1 MADRNGYIGRAP
13 SDSSVVVARQTFSP
27 TGITTDFTF
36 ASGYTVGYLDV
47 YLNGAKQIEG
57 QDYNA
62 NDSSTFEVLGGG
74 AQSGDILEAV
84 AYKAFNVSNIKDA
97 PGNFTVGNNL
107 TVVGTITGDGS
118 ALTGVAGGKFSAND
132 TGISTT
138 SSVGIGTTNAT
149 GAADSNN
156 TAVLN
161 VGVVTANFFYGNG
174 GGLTGIAGT
183 ENIITGTAATF
194 TNVVKVGTAI
204 TLDATSGII
213 TATSFSGSGANLTGV
228 TATDVGTL
236 GNLNVTGVGTFGG
249 DVSVRNLTGVAA
261 TFTGVLTYEDVASV
275 DSVGIV
281 TARGG
286 FEIGAAGVGGTITAV
301 GNAQFVGFAS
311 ATAFA
316 GYDSLQAG
324 YFDIVSGPTPDPVIY
339 NVTYASKDATHR
351 YFGQGSGLGYKIN
364 GVFSP
369 WLTLTPGRKYRFLMS
384 SSDMSAHPFRFYKEA
399 DKTTAYTTNVT
410 STATYTEILVTDS
423 TPQVLH
429 YQCSLHGYMG
439 NGASTLSNVAA
450 TQTVGLSTA
459 AATVAGIVTT
469 LDLSS
474 AQDHKITVSGISTVT
489 VKGGTEGDSHTV
501 RIINSGITTVGFSTF
516 FLFPSGADPS
526 MPTASGA
533 ISLISF
539 TVNRVGAGGT
549 QLLAGAALN
558 YS

>member
-13 SDSSVVVARQTFSP
+13 SDSSVVVARQTFQP
-27 TGITTDFTF
+27 TGITTTFTF
-36 ASGYTVGYLDV
+36 ASGYVVGYLDV
-47 YLNGAKQIEG
+47 FLNGAKQIEG
-57 QDYNA
+57 QDYDA
-62 NDSSTFEVLGGG
+62 NNGSTFEVSGGG
-74 AQSGDILEAV
+74 ATNGDVIEAV
-84 AYKAFNVSNIKDA
+84 AYKAFNVSALKDA
-97 PGNFTVGNNL
+97 PGDFTVGNNL
-107 TVVGTITGDGS
+107 TVVGHTTATQAVYTGVVTASSFSGDGS

-138 SSVGIGTTNAT
+138 TSVGIGTTNAT

-174 GGLTGIAGT
+174 SGLTGIAGT

-213 TATSFSGSGANLTGV
+213 TAVNGFVGDLTGTASLASNLTG
-228 TATDVGTL
+228 TPDIT
-236 GNLNVTGVGTFGG
+236 
-249 DVSVRNLTGVAA
+249 VRNITGVAA
-261 TFTGVLTYEDVASV
+261 TFTGVLTYEDVTSV

-286 FEIGAAGVGGTITAV
+286 VELGAAGVGGTFSATGFGSLEGGLNVTGVVTATSFEGDGSALTGIAV
-301 GNAQFVGFAS
+301 GLN
-311 ATAFA
+311 TA
-316 GYDSLQAG
+316 
-324 YFDIVSGPTPDPVIY
+324 
-339 NVTYASKDATHR
+339 
-351 YFGQGSGLGYKIN
+351 
-364 GVFSP
+364 
-369 WLTLTPGRKYRFLMS
+369 
-384 SSDMSAHPFRFYKEA
+384 
-399 DKTTAYTTNVT
+399 
-410 STATYTEILVTDS
+410 
-423 TPQVLH
+423 
-429 YQCSLHGYMG
+429 
-439 NGASTLSNVAA
+439 ASTVS
-450 TQTVGLSTA
+450 
-459 AATVAGIVTT
+459 GIVTT
-469 LDLSS
+469 LLLSS
-474 AQDHKITVSGISTVT
+474 AQDHKLTVSGITTITCS
-489 VKGGTEGDSHTV
+489 GGTEGDSHTV

-526 MPTASGA
+526 MPTSDGA

>member
-13 SDSSVVVARQTFSP
+13 SDSSVVVARQTFSA
-27 TGITTDFTF
+27 TGITTTFTF
-36 ASGYTVGYLDV
+36 ASGYTIGYLDV
-47 YLNGAKQIEG
+47 FLNGAKQIEG
-57 QDYNA
+57 QDYDA
-62 NDSSTFEVLGGG
+62 NNGSTFDISGGG
-74 AQSGDILEAV
+74 VTNGDIIEAV
-84 AYKAFNVSNIKDA
+84 AYKAFNVSNVKDA
-97 PGNFTVGNNL
+97 PGDFTVGNNL
-107 TVVGTITGDGS
+107 TVAGNATISGTISGDGS

-138 SSVGIGTTNAT
+138 TSVGIGTTNAT

-174 GGLTGIAGT
+174 SGLTGIAGT

-213 TATSFSGSGANLTGV
+213 TAVNGFVGPLTGDVTGTASLASNLTG
-228 TATDVGTL
+228 TPDIT
-236 GNLNVTGVGTFGG
+236 
-249 DVSVRNLTGVAA
+249 VRNITGVAA
-261 TFTGVLTYEDVASV
+261 TFTGVLTYEDVTSV

-286 FEIGAAGVGGTITAV
+286 VELGAAGVGGTFSATGFGSLEGGLNVAGVVTATSYQGDGSALTGIAV
-301 GNAQFVGFAS
+301 GLN
-311 ATAFA
+311 
-316 GYDSLQAG
+316 
-324 YFDIVSGPTPDPVIY
+324 
-339 NVTYASKDATHR
+339 
-351 YFGQGSGLGYKIN
+351 
-364 GVFSP
+364 
-369 WLTLTPGRKYRFLMS
+369 
-384 SSDMSAHPFRFYKEA
+384 
-399 DKTTAYTTNVT
+399 
-410 STATYTEILVTDS
+410 
-423 TPQVLH
+423 
-429 YQCSLHGYMG
+429 
-439 NGASTLSNVAA
+439 
-450 TQTVGLSTA
+450 TA
-459 AATVAGIVTT
+459 AASVSGIVTT

-474 AQDHKITVSGISTVT
+474 AQDHKLTVSGISTVT

-526 MPTASGA
+526 MPTADGA

>member
-13 SDSSVVVARQTFSP
+13 SDSSVVVARQTFSA
-27 TGITTDFTF
+27 TGITTTFTF
-36 ASGYTVGYLDV
+36 ASGYTIGYLDV
-47 YLNGAKQIEG
+47 FLNGAKQIEG
-57 QDYNA
+57 QDYDA
-62 NDSSTFEVLGGG
+62 NNGSTFDVSGGG
-74 AQSGDILEAV
+74 VTSGDIIEAV
-84 AYKAFNVSNIKDA
+84 AYKAFNVSNVKDA
-97 PGNFTVGNNL
+97 PGDFTVGNNL
-107 TVVGTITGDGS
+107 TVAGNATISGTISGDGS

-138 SSVGIGTTNAT
+138 TSVGIGTTNAT

-174 GGLTGIAGT
+174 SGLTGIAGT

-213 TATSFSGSGANLTGV
+213 TAVNGFVGPLTGAVTGNVTGTASLASNLTGTPDITV
-228 TATDVGTL
+228 
-236 GNLNVTGVGTFGG
+236 NNI
-249 DVSVRNLTGVAA
+249 TGVAA
-261 TFTGVLTYEDVASV
+261 TFTGVLTYEDVTSV

-286 FEIGAAGVGGTITAV
+286 VELGAAGVGGT
-301 GNAQFVGFAS
+301 FS
-311 ATAFA
+311 ATGF
-316 GYDSLQAG
+316 GSLEG
-324 YFDIVSGPTPDPVIY
+324 GLNVSGV
-339 NVTYASKDATHR
+339 V
-351 YFGQGSGLGYKIN
+351 
-364 GVFSP
+364 
-369 WLTLTPGRKYRFLMS
+369 
-384 SSDMSAHPFRFYKEA
+384 
-399 DKTTAYTTNVT
+399 
-410 STATYTEILVTDS
+410 TATSFEGDGSALTNL
-423 TPQVLH
+423 P
-429 YQCSLHGYMG
+429 
-439 NGASTLSNVAA
+439 AA
-450 TQTVGLSTA
+450 GLSTA

-474 AQDHKITVSGISTVT
+474 AQDHKLTVSGISTIT

-526 MPTASGA
+526 MPTADGA

>member
-13 SDSSVVVARQTFSP
+13 SDSSVVVARQTFSA
-27 TGITTDFTF
+27 TGITTTFTF
-36 ASGYTVGYLDV
+36 ASGYTIGYLDV
-47 YLNGAKQIEG
+47 FLNGAKQIEG
-57 QDYNA
+57 QDYDA
-62 NDSSTFEVLGGG
+62 NNGSTFDISGGG
-74 AQSGDILEAV
+74 VINGDIIEAV
-84 AYKAFNVSNIKDA
+84 AYKAFNVSNVKDA
-97 PGNFTVGNNL
+97 PGDFTVGNNL
-107 TVVGTITGDGS
+107 TVAGNATISGTISGDGS

-138 SSVGIGTTNAT
+138 TSVGIGTTNAT

-174 GGLTGIAGT
+174 SGLTGIAGT

-213 TATSFSGSGANLTGV
+213 TAVNGFVGPLTGAVTGNVTGTASLASNLTGTPDITV
-228 TATDVGTL
+228 
-236 GNLNVTGVGTFGG
+236 NNI
-249 DVSVRNLTGVAA
+249 TGVAA
-261 TFTGVLTYEDVASV
+261 TFTGVLTYDDVTNV
-275 DSVGIV
+275 DSLGIV
-281 TARGG
+281 TARSGV
-286 FEIGAAGVGGTITAV
+286 ELGAAGVGGT
-301 GNAQFVGFAS
+301 FS
-311 ATAFA
+311 ATGF
-316 GYDSLQAG
+316 GSLEG
-324 YFDIVSGPTPDPVIY
+324 GL
-339 NVTYASKDATHR
+339 NVT
-351 YFGQGSGLGYKIN
+351 
-364 GVFSP
+364 GV
-369 WLTLTPGRKYRFLMS
+369 
-384 SSDMSAHPFRFYKEA
+384 
-399 DKTTAYTTNVT
+399 V
-410 STATYTEILVTDS
+410 TATS
-423 TPQVLH
+423 
-429 YQCSLHGYMG
+429 YQGDGSALTGI
-439 NGASTLSNVAA
+439 A
-450 TQTVGLSTA
+450 VGLSTA
-459 AATVAGIVTT
+459 AASVSGILTT

-474 AQDHKITVSGISTVT
+474 AQDHKLTVSGISTIT

-526 MPTASGA
+526 MPTADGA

>member
-13 SDSSVVVARQTFSP
+13 SDSSVVVARQTFSA
-27 TGITTDFTF
+27 TGITTTFTF
-36 ASGYTVGYLDV
+36 ASGYTIGYLDV
-47 YLNGAKQIEG
+47 FLNGAKQIEG
-57 QDYNA
+57 QDYDA
-62 NDSSTFEVLGGG
+62 NNGSTFDISGGG
-74 AQSGDILEAV
+74 VIDGDIIEAV
-84 AYKAFNVSNIKDA
+84 AYKAFNVSNVKDA
-97 PGNFTVGNNL
+97 PGDFTVGNNL
-107 TVVGTITGDGS
+107 TVVGTISGDGS

-138 SSVGIGTTNAT
+138 TSVGIGTTNAT

-174 GGLTGIAGT
+174 SGLTGIAGT

-213 TATSFSGSGANLTGV
+213 TAVNGFVGPLTGNVTGTASLASNLTG
-228 TATDVGTL
+228 TPDIT
-236 GNLNVTGVGTFGG
+236 
-249 DVSVRNLTGVAA
+249 VRNITGVAA
-261 TFTGVLTYEDVASV
+261 TFTGVLTYEDVTSV

-281 TARGG
+281 TARSGV
-286 FEIGAAGVGGTITAV
+286 ELGAAGVGGTFSATGFGSLEGGLNVAGVVTATSFEGDGSALTGIAV
-301 GNAQFVGFAS
+301 GLN
-311 ATAFA
+311 
-316 GYDSLQAG
+316 
-324 YFDIVSGPTPDPVIY
+324 
-339 NVTYASKDATHR
+339 
-351 YFGQGSGLGYKIN
+351 
-364 GVFSP
+364 
-369 WLTLTPGRKYRFLMS
+369 
-384 SSDMSAHPFRFYKEA
+384 
-399 DKTTAYTTNVT
+399 
-410 STATYTEILVTDS
+410 
-423 TPQVLH
+423 
-429 YQCSLHGYMG
+429 
-439 NGASTLSNVAA
+439 
-450 TQTVGLSTA
+450 TA
-459 AATVAGIVTT
+459 AASVSGILTT

-474 AQDHKITVSGISTVT
+474 AQDHKLTVSGISTIT

-526 MPTASGA
+526 MPTADGA

>member
-13 SDSSVVVARQTFSP
+13 SDSSVVVARQTFSA
-27 TGITTDFTF
+27 TGITTTFTF
-36 ASGYTVGYLDV
+36 ASGYTIGYLDV
-47 YLNGAKQIEG
+47 FLNGAKQIEG
-57 QDYNA
+57 QDYDA
-62 NDSSTFEVLGGG
+62 NNGSTFDISGGG
-74 AQSGDILEAV
+74 VINGDIIEAV
-84 AYKAFNVSNIKDA
+84 AYKAFNVSNVKDA
-97 PGNFTVGNNL
+97 PGDFTVGNNL
-107 TVVGTITGDGS
+107 TVVGTISGDGS

-138 SSVGIGTTNAT
+138 TSVGIGTTNAT

-174 GGLTGIAGT
+174 SGLTGIAGT

-213 TATSFSGSGANLTGV
+213 TAVNGFVGPLTGAVTGNVTGTASLASNLTGTPDITV
-228 TATDVGTL
+228 
-236 GNLNVTGVGTFGG
+236 NNI
-249 DVSVRNLTGVAA
+249 TGVAA
-261 TFTGVLTYEDVASV
+261 TFTGVLTYDDVTNV
-275 DSVGIV
+275 DSLGIV
-281 TARGG
+281 TARSGV
-286 FEIGAAGVGGTITAV
+286 ELGAAGVGGT
-301 GNAQFVGFAS
+301 FS
-311 ATAFA
+311 ATGF
-316 GYDSLQAG
+316 GSLEG
-324 YFDIVSGPTPDPVIY
+324 GL
-339 NVTYASKDATHR
+339 NVT
-351 YFGQGSGLGYKIN
+351 
-364 GVFSP
+364 GV
-369 WLTLTPGRKYRFLMS
+369 
-384 SSDMSAHPFRFYKEA
+384 
-399 DKTTAYTTNVT
+399 V
-410 STATYTEILVTDS
+410 TATS
-423 TPQVLH
+423 
-429 YQCSLHGYMG
+429 YQGDGSALTGI
-439 NGASTLSNVAA
+439 A
-450 TQTVGLSTA
+450 VGLSTA
-459 AATVAGIVTT
+459 AASVSGILTT

-474 AQDHKITVSGISTVT
+474 AQDHKLTVSGISTIT

-526 MPTASGA
+526 MPTADGA

>member
-13 SDSSVVVARQTFSP
+13 SDSSVVVARQTFSA
-27 TGITTDFTF
+27 TGITTTFTF
-36 ASGYTVGYLDV
+36 ASGYTIGYLDV
-47 YLNGAKQIEG
+47 FLNGAKQIEG
-57 QDYNA
+57 QDYDA
-62 NDSSTFEVLGGG
+62 NNGSTFDISGGG
-74 AQSGDILEAV
+74 VINGDIIEAV
-84 AYKAFNVSNIKDA
+84 AYKAFNVSNVKDA
-97 PGNFTVGNNL
+97 PGDFTVGNNL
-107 TVVGTITGDGS
+107 TVAGNATISGTISGDGS

-138 SSVGIGTTNAT
+138 TSVGIGTTNAT

-156 TAVLN
+156 TAILN

-174 GGLTGIAGT
+174 SGLTGIAGT

-213 TATSFSGSGANLTGV
+213 TAVNGFVGPLTGAVTGDVTGTASLASNLTGTPDITV
-228 TATDVGTL
+228 
-236 GNLNVTGVGTFGG
+236 NNI
-249 DVSVRNLTGVAA
+249 TGVAA
-261 TFTGVLTYEDVASV
+261 TFTGVLTYEDVTSV

-286 FEIGAAGVGGTITAV
+286 VELGAAGVGGT
-301 GNAQFVGFAS
+301 FS
-311 ATAFA
+311 ATGFGSLEGGLNVA
-316 GYDSLQAG
+316 G
-324 YFDIVSGPTPDPVIY
+324 VV
-339 NVTYASKDATHR
+339 
-351 YFGQGSGLGYKIN
+351 
-364 GVFSP
+364 
-369 WLTLTPGRKYRFLMS
+369 
-384 SSDMSAHPFRFYKEA
+384 
-399 DKTTAYTTNVT
+399 
-410 STATYTEILVTDS
+410 TATSFEGDGSALTNL
-423 TPQVLH
+423 P
-429 YQCSLHGYMG
+429 
-439 NGASTLSNVAA
+439 AA
-450 TQTVGLSTA
+450 GLSTA

-526 MPTASGA
+526 MPTADGA

>member
-74 AQSGDILEAV
+74 AANGDVIEAV

-97 PGNFTVGNNL
+97 PGDFTVGNNL
-107 TVVGTITGDGS
+107 TVVGHTTAVTAHYTGVVTASSFIGNGS
-118 ALTGVAGGKFSAND
+118 QLTGVAGGKFSANA
-132 TGISTT
+132 TGINTT
-138 SSVGIGTTNAT
+138 TSVGIGTTNAT

-161 VGVVTANFFYGNG
+161 VGVVTANSFFGDG
-174 GGLTGIAGT
+174 SGLTGVANT
-183 ENIITGTAATF
+183 ENVI
-194 TNVVKVGTAI
+194 GTAI
-204 TLDATSGII
+204 TMTTGNITGNLTVGGVLTYDDVTNVDSIGII
-213 TATSFSGSGANLTGV
+213 TARSDVSIADKIIHTGDTNTAIRFPATDTFTVETSGSERVRIDPNGKFLVGTTETSSNQSGALNVFGTDGTTSFVSIRRGSNNVSGPRLALCKSRNTTDGSNTIVQDDDILGTIHFYGNDGAGFEEGAAIAAVVDGTPGSDDLPTSLTFSTTPDGSNTKAERLRITSTGEV
-228 TATDVGTL
+228 RVGSAFS
-236 GNLNVTGVGTFGG
+236 VGQ
-249 DVSVRNLTGVAA
+249 A
-261 TFTGVLTYEDVASV
+261 
-275 DSVGIV
+275 GIV
-281 TARGG
+281 TAAEYHGDG
-286 FEIGAAGVGGTITAV
+286 SNLTGLSVGI
-301 GNAQFVGFAS
+301 
-311 ATAFA
+311 
-316 GYDSLQAG
+316 
-324 YFDIVSGPTPDPVIY
+324 
-339 NVTYASKDATHR
+339 
-351 YFGQGSGLGYKIN
+351 
-364 GVFSP
+364 
-369 WLTLTPGRKYRFLMS
+369 
-384 SSDMSAHPFRFYKEA
+384 
-399 DKTTAYTTNVT
+399 
-410 STATYTEILVTDS
+410 
-423 TPQVLH
+423 
-429 YQCSLHGYMG
+429 
-439 NGASTLSNVAA
+439 
-450 TQTVGLSTA
+450 STA

-526 MPTASGA
+526 MPTADGA

>member
-36 ASGYTVGYLDV
+36 VSGYTVGYLDV

-74 AQSGDILEAV
+74 AQSGDVIEAV
-84 AYKAFNVSNIKDA
+84 AYKAFNVSNVKDA
-97 PGNFTVGNNL
+97 PGDFTVGNNL
-107 TVVGTITGDGS
+107 TVVGTISGDGS

-138 SSVGIGTTNAT
+138 TSVGIGTTNAT

-213 TATSFSGSGANLTGV
+213 TAVNGFVGPLTGAVTGNVTGTASLASNLTG
-228 TATDVGTL
+228 TPDIT
-236 GNLNVTGVGTFGG
+236 
-249 DVSVRNLTGVAA
+249 VRNITGVAA
-261 TFTGVLTYEDVASV
+261 TFTGVLTYEDVTSV

-286 FEIGAAGVGGTITAV
+286 VELGAAGVGGTITAT
-301 GNAQFVGFAS
+301 GNAQFVGIAS

-316 GYDSLQAG
+316 GYDYLRAPFSSRVD
-324 YFDIVSGPTPDPVIY
+324 FT
-339 NVTYASKDATHR
+339 VTVASKTAAHR
-351 YFGQGSGLGYKIN
+351 YNGTGSGNAYLID
-364 GVFSP
+364 GVQAPF
-369 WLTLTPGRKYRFLMS
+369 LTLTPGRTYRFVHDNTGS
-384 SSDMSAHPFRFYKEA
+384 HPLKFYLEA
-399 DKTTAYTTNVT
+399 DKTTLYSTGVT
-410 STATYTEILVTDS
+410 FDDAYTEIVVSDS

-429 YQCSLHGYMG
+429 YQCTNHGYMG
-439 NGASTLSNVAA
+439 NAVNTNSNVAA
-450 TQTVGLSTA
+450 TQSAGITTQVGTA
-459 AATVAGIVTT
+459 SGIVTSVF
-469 LDLSS
+469 LSD
-474 AQDHKITVSGISTVT
+474 AVDHKITATGICTITSTQA
-489 VKGGTEGDSHTV
+489 GTEGESHTI
-501 RIINSGITTVGFSTF
+501 RIVNSGIATVGFSTY
-516 FLFPSGADPS
+516 FLFPSGSAPS
-526 MPTASGA
+526 LPTADGA

-539 TVNRVGAGGT
+539 TVHDSVGAGCT
-549 QLLAGAALN
+549 QLLAGASVN
-558 YS
+558 FS